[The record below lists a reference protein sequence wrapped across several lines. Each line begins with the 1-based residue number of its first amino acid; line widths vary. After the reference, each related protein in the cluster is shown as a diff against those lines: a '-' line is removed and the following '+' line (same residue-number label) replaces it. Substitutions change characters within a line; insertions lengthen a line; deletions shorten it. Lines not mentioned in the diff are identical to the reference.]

1 MLTTGNKQ
9 VRKNRLVASTPLISD
24 ANLSLRTAPSRR
36 VQFPPLQFISEGG
49 QTVTKLC
56 VTRSPISGNVAFC
69 DNAAA
74 CSKSSYDV
82 QVPNG
87 HIRLEHVEEEVE
99 AETVEHLQSSEHYES
114 ASTLAE
120 TECQST
126 IGSHNN
132 HRVELT
138 SCPFMNVKPFRCDI
152 DDTASCNHLSV
163 RTVNDKTLTEKS
175 PNSVLCQNQDLT
187 VYAENASAVNF
198 DINTP
203 SSEIEPSSNS
213 AARQKSV
220 AEMETEA
227 DSHQNMSG
235 LAGRNSVE
243 PVRVLSFSRLDGS
256 LDETRDHVER
266 VVCAAELNE
275 NMSELVDKE
284 EEISVNEHVD
294 CRQPLLRDRSEF
306 LSALGALTPL
316 ETCSDNSVLVSD
328 TPVCDYGLSYRQRA
342 LKAGNIR
349 LRHRTHKS

>member
-1 MLTTGNKQ
+1 LLTTGNKQ

-24 ANLSLRTAPSRR
+24 ANSSLRTAPSRR
-36 VQFPPLQFISEGG
+36 VQFPPLQFVSEGG
-49 QTVTKLC
+49 QTVTKPC
-56 VTRSPISGNVAFC
+56 VTRSPISDNVAFC
-69 DNAAA
+69 DNAVA

-87 HIRLEHVEEEVE
+87 HIRLEHVEEEE

-126 IGSHNN
+126 IGSNNN
-132 HRVELT
+132 HYVELT
-138 SCPFMNVKPFRCDI
+138 SCPFLNVKPFRCDI

-175 PNSVLCQNQDLT
+175 PNSVFCQNQDLT
-187 VYAENASAVNF
+187 VCAENASAVNF

-203 SSEIEPSSNS
+203 SCEIEPSNNS
-213 AARQKSV
+213 AGRQKSV
-220 AEMETEA
+220 EEMETEA
-227 DSHQNMSG
+227 GSHQNMSG
-235 LAGRNSVE
+235 LAGHNSVE

-256 LDETRDHVER
+256 LDETGDHVER

-294 CRQPLLRDRSEF
+294 CRQPLFRDRSEF
-306 LSALGALTPL
+306 LSALSALTPL
-316 ETCSDNSVLVSD
+316 ETFSDNTVLVSD

-349 LRHRTHKS
+349 LRHQTRKS